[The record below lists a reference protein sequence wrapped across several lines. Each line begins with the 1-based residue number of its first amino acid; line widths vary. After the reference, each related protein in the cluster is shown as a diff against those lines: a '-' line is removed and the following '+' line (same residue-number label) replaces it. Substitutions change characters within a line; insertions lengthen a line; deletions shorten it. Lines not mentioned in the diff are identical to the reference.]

1 MHASYNIRHRKIQWL
16 DKNFRSRNAIIKI
29 RTSSHWL
36 DTEKGRHSVM
46 MIPKTRHAEGSAKI
60 QCYQWKK
67 FDNIM
72 ADYYTFVTLTKTSKF
87 KYLLHAASAQHF
99 TW

>member
-46 MIPKTRHAEGSAKI
+46 MMPKTRHAEGSAKNTVLS
-60 QCYQWKK
+60 KK
-67 FDNIM
+67 K
-72 ADYYTFVTLTKTSKF
+72 V
-87 KYLLHAASAQHF
+87 
-99 TW
+99 W